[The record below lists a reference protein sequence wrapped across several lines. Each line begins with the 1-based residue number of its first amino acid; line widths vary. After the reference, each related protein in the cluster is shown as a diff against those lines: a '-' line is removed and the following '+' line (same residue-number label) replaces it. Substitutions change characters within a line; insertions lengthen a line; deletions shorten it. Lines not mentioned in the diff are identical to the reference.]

1 MTERRDSIGLVVT
14 RGFAIAGVALV
25 VGLTHAMVSKVSVT
39 ADDAR
44 ATRAAELAMVV
55 DEAAEVLESAPTAG
69 DVGGDVDALAMPAES
84 DGLGAGNTPESAEA
98 VVGVDG
104 DAGGSIAAMDFS
116 ALGEEI
122 TLEETHA
129 LIASG
134 EVHVIDARTR
144 DEFVEG
150 HLPGAM
156 WLPADQLGSGDKPMA
171 FYMLTYELPI
181 VIYCG
186 GGDCEASHNVAT
198 RLLLEGFERTH
209 VFLDGYP
216 AWVDAGHEVSVG
228 PDPLWEGE

>member
-1 MTERRDSIGLVVT
+1 MADGRDTVGLVFT

-25 VGLTHAMVSKVSVT
+25 VGLTHAMISKVSVT
-39 ADDAR
+39 PEDAR
-44 ATRAAELAMVV
+44 ATRAGEIAAKSGGADGTGGAVAPESRPETGDAPDAGAIGEAAADMMESAAVPLAELASG
-55 DEAAEVLESAPTAG
+55 AL
-69 DVGGDVDALAMPAES
+69 DA
-84 DGLGAGNTPESAEA
+84 
-98 VVGVDG
+98 
-104 DAGGSIAAMDFS
+104 S
-116 ALGEEI
+116 ALGDEI
-122 TLEETHA
+122 TLEQTHA
-129 LIASG
+129 LVASG
-134 EVHVIDARTR
+134 QVHVIDARTR

-156 WLPADQLGSGDKPMA
+156 WLPADQIRSGDKPMA

-209 VFLDGYP
+209 VFVDGYP

-228 PDPLWEGE
+228 PDPLWEDE

>member
-1 MTERRDSIGLVVT
+1 MADGRDTVGLVVT

-44 ATRAAELAMVV
+44 ATLAAERAEEMGAAIEDAV
-55 DEAAEVLESAPTAG
+55 DALESAPTAG
-69 DVGGDVDALAMPAES
+69 DSFARAEMTNSVEDSIEDVATAAVAAEAMADVDVIDL
-84 DGLGAGNTPESAEA
+84 
-98 VVGVDG
+98 
-104 DAGGSIAAMDFS
+104 S

-122 TLEETHA
+122 TLEQTHA

-134 EVHVIDARTR
+134 QVHVIDARTR

-156 WLPADQLGSGDKPMA
+156 WLPADQIGSGDKPMA

-209 VFLDGYP
+209 VFVDGYP

-228 PDPLWEGE
+228 PDPLWEDE